1 MITVQ
6 QAEKLI
12 GMECLNESIREIPL
26 NKSSGEILAE
36 DILAQRN
43 QPPFNRVAMDG
54 IAVSFKS
61 WEKDHLTSFPIQ
73 DIQAAGRPSLQLT
86 ESYHCIETM
95 TGATLP
101 QGCDCVIPYEQL
113 SINQG
118 KAYLEPNLKLT
129 PWQNI
134 HKEGSDY
141 GEGDLLISK
150 GKKINAPIIGIL
162 ASEGK
167 VTVKI
172 KTTPSIALVSTGDEL
187 VPIQEN
193 PESHQIRL
201 SNPYALKAE
210 IKKAIQREADI
221 FHLKDDPEDIFNS
234 LKKINEKY
242 DIVII
247 TGGVSRG
254 KYDYIPSI
262 LTDLNFKQIFH
273 KVKQRPGKPFW
284 FGKKAN
290 GPLVFGLPGN
300 PVSCLTCLRK
310 YIIPFLNQSNDQKDT
325 PQKVVLNEDFSFSK
339 DLTLFMPV
347 TLLYEDNGIV
357 KASLKRTNGSGD
369 YFTLAKS
376 DGFIQL
382 PQEKSQFAQG
392 ECYPFYPWS

>member
-1 MITVQ
+1 MIAVQ
-6 QAEKLI
+6 RAEELI
-12 GMECLNESIREIPL
+12 RMECLNESIKEVPL
-26 NKSSGEILAE
+26 SQSPGEILAE

-54 IAVSFKS
+54 IALSFKS

-73 DIQAAGRPSLQLT
+73 DIQAAGRPSLQLS
-86 ESYHCIETM
+86 ESHYCIETM
-95 TGATLP
+95 TGAPLP
-101 QGCDCVIPYEQL
+101 QGCDCIIPYEQL
-113 SINQG
+113 SISQG
-118 KAYLEPNLKLT
+118 KAYLEPGLKLT
-129 PWQNI
+129 QWQNI
-134 HKEGSDY
+134 HKLGSDY
-141 GEGDLLISK
+141 KKGDLLLQK
-150 GKKINAPIIGIL
+150 GKKINAPLMGIL

-193 PESHQIRL
+193 PEPHQIRL

-210 IKKAIQREADI
+210 IKRAIQREADI

-234 LKKINEKY
+234 LKKINEEY

-262 LTDLNFKQIFH
+262 LKDLNFQQIFH

-284 FGKKAN
+284 FGKKVG

-310 YIIPFLNQSNDQKDT
+310 YIIPFLSQKDT
-325 PQKVVLNEDFSFSK
+325 PQKVILNEDFSFSK

-347 TLLYEDNGIV
+347 TLHYEDDGTV

-382 PQEKSQFAQG
+382 PEEKNQFIKG